1 MQMNFIEVY
10 ILVALLIGT
19 STANEIFYVLPDN
32 SPNISCPPHHCAT
45 FSQYLLD
52 NDGTLP
58 VTSNVVYHL
67 LSGEH
72 CLNATEAVVFS
83 NFQNFTLVEKL
94 NEQLQLPLV
103 ILVST
108 NITILDSYNI
118 TVTNII
124 FKNLLPNIGDLEL
137 LTCISCIIENVTLI
151 GCGLS
156 GYNLIG
162 RSHLN
167 NIAISLTELL
177 DTDYECYDHQGIMLQ
192 YGDYSINENKSNI
205 AYRESIMMIQKI
217 LINSNN
223 STCTHY
229 ANEGIIK
236 VKFGPYQM
244 QGSVKII
251 ISDSKFYHM
260 DQKIIDIQDNS
271 KTTRCII
278 WIMRCL
284 FESNFINHTYDTSL
298 ATVEVSQLNTALK
311 FFNCEFYHNK
321 NQEYLISLQIS
332 IAFNVIMH
340 RDIACT
346 NITFIECNFTSNRG
360 GLLYFNNWDVP
371 YCEPSILFIGPM
383 NIDGT
388 TVTHS
393 DDNDMIYIR
402 NMLVDIHGP
411 VTIFN
416 NTSSNNIMAFELCKI
431 FTNGPMIVSHNLAF
445 TLSIMSLQYCS
456 ALFQGPITISDN
468 GAASSI
474 MLFTNCKITFHNDII
489 FISNRCDKI
498 VTLKSAEYSY
508 MEVIQR
514 TNITFLYNE
523 CYGKLID
530 YEINNDYNHPYPF
543 CLFQFITTTNQTTIT
558 PKDFSIAFLYNFS
571 AEESN
576 NCTLDFIHFTSHCKW
591 LNTSVFYGHNAGLI
605 NQQIIQTSYSDLKQ
619 INHHTYICILSSQ
632 FHYDCGIDT
641 LGPVYPGQKLQVDL
655 LTPCSS
661 EEPSLVYAETYTHFL
676 PTTYCKIAH
685 QTELQNIINNHSG
698 IINYTIVSSETSMC
712 ELFLTASPHLHFVYE
727 AFYVK
732 LLPCPVGFTLQN
744 GICDCDPFLPP
755 DIDTCYI
762 EQSTIKRPASMWIT
776 AHVQSNDTKYLTGNC
791 FMDYC
796 LPYSSNVFLTN
807 PDTQCQF
814 NRTGILCSQCQHPL
828 SMVFGS
834 SRCMKCIN
842 LHILIIILII
852 LAGVILVTLIY
863 LLNLT
868 VTNGT
873 VNGIILYVNLVSI
886 NDSVFLVNDNVY
898 KPLRLFIY
906 FTNLDLGIETCFY
919 NGMDSYAKMWLQ
931 LFFPSYLIII
941 AFLIIVTSRY
951 SYRILRLTYTRSLP
965 VLATLF
971 LLSYSGVLRV
981 VLTVLFSYSMITRA
995 IYQVVINRQSGL
1007 LMLVF
1012 HCSG

>member
-1 MQMNFIEVY
+1 MNFIEVY
-10 ILVALLIGT
+10 ILVALLVGT

-58 VTSNVVYHL
+58 VTSNVEYHL

-83 NFQNFTLVEKL
+83 NFQNFTLVGKL
-94 NEQLQLPLV
+94 NEQLQLPSV

-162 RSHLN
+162 RSDLN
-167 NIAISLTELL
+167 NIAISLTELS

-217 LINSNN
+217 LVNPNN

-236 VKFGPYQM
+236 VKIGPYQM

-260 DQKIIDIQDNS
+260 DHKIVDIQDDS

-284 FESNFINHTYDTSL
+284 FESNFINHTYDASL
-298 ATVEVSQLNTALK
+298 ATVEVSQFNTALK

-332 IAFNVIMH
+332 IAFNVI
-340 RDIACT
+340 IACT

-371 YCEPSILFIGPM
+371 YCEPSILFIGPI

-388 TVTHS
+388 TVTDS
-393 DDNDMIYIR
+393 EDNDMIYIR

-445 TLSIMSLQYCS
+445 TMSIRSLQYCS

-498 VTLKSAEYSY
+498 VTIKSAEYSY

-514 TNITFLYNE
+514 TNITFLYNV

-543 CLFQFITTTNQTTIT
+543 CLFQFITTTI
-558 PKDFSIAFLYNFS
+558 
-571 AEESN
+571 
-576 NCTLDFIHFTSHCKW
+576 
-591 LNTSVFYGHNAGLI
+591 
-605 NQQIIQTSYSDLKQ
+605 KQ
-619 INHHTYICILSSQ
+619 
-632 FHYDCGIDT
+632 
-641 LGPVYPGQKLQVDL
+641 P
-655 LTPCSS
+655 
-661 EEPSLVYAETYTHFL
+661 
-676 PTTYCKIAH
+676 
-685 QTELQNIINNHSG
+685 
-698 IINYTIVSSETSMC
+698 
-712 ELFLTASPHLHFVYE
+712 LHR
-727 AFYVK
+727 K
-732 LLPCPVGFTLQN
+732 
-744 GICDCDPFLPP
+744 
-755 DIDTCYI
+755 
-762 EQSTIKRPASMWIT
+762 
-776 AHVQSNDTKYLTGNC
+776 
-791 FMDYC
+791 
-796 LPYSSNVFLTN
+796 
-807 PDTQCQF
+807 
-814 NRTGILCSQCQHPL
+814 
-828 SMVFGS
+828 
-834 SRCMKCIN
+834 
-842 LHILIIILII
+842 
-852 LAGVILVTLIY
+852 ILV
-863 LLNLT
+863 
-868 VTNGT
+868 
-873 VNGIILYVNLVSI
+873 
-886 NDSVFLVNDNVY
+886 
-898 KPLRLFIY
+898 
-906 FTNLDLGIETCFY
+906 
-919 NGMDSYAKMWLQ
+919 
-931 LFFPSYLIII
+931 
-941 AFLIIVTSRY
+941 
-951 SYRILRLTYTRSLP
+951 
-965 VLATLF
+965 
-971 LLSYSGVLRV
+971 
-981 VLTVLFSYSMITRA
+981 
-995 IYQVVINRQSGL
+995 
-1007 LMLVF
+1007 
-1012 HCSG
+1012 